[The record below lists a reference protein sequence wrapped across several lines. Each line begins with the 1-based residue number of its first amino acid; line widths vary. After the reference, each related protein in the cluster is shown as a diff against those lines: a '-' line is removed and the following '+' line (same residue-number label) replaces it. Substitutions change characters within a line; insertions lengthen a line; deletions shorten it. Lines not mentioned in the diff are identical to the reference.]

1 MAYEFDINKGEEVLL
16 KVAAISAAIVGIA
29 TAYSFYKNNLWHPKI
44 IVQSVDFDKG
54 VATLLVN
61 NKPFVLRGDSSYLIG
76 YDWGLKFGSITK
88 PDGSKK
94 YDRIE
99 VLKRNLVEQVI
110 RKADDGNIKSFTG
123 SEDAIVNGVWGVKGG
138 TAFDLFEDKKGFVGN
153 EETFWDDAFFGD
165 KGGFSTNVGVK

>member
-29 TAYSFYKNNLWHPKI
+29 TAWSFYKNNLWHPKI
-44 IVQSVDFDKG
+44 IVQSVDFNKG
-54 VATLLVN
+54 VAQLLIN
-61 NKPFVLRGDSSYLIG
+61 GKPFVLRGDSSYLIG
-76 YDWGLKFGSITK
+76 FDWGIKFGVITS
-88 PDGSKK
+88 PNGTKK

-110 RKADDGNIKSFTG
+110 RKADDGKVVSFTG
-123 SEDAIVNGVWGVKGG
+123 SEDSIVNGVWGVKD
-138 TAFDLFEDKKGFVGN
+138 TEAFDVFKDKSFVGN

>member
-1 MAYEFDINKGEEVLL
+1 MDFKFDISQGEEVLL

-29 TAYSFYKNNLWHPKI
+29 TAFSFYKNNLWHPKI
-44 IVQSVDFDKG
+44 IVQSVDFNKG
-54 VATLLVN
+54 VAQLLIN
-61 NKPFVLRGDSSYLIG
+61 DKPFVLRGDSSYLIG
-76 YDWGLKFGSITK
+76 FDWGIKFGVITL
-88 PDGSKK
+88 PNGSKK

-110 RKADDGNIKSFTG
+110 RKADDGKIVNFTG
-123 SEDAIVNGVWGVKGG
+123 SEDAILNGVWGVKSD
-138 TAFDLFEDKKGFVGN
+138 TAFDVFEDKKGFVGN